1 MMRMSTTH
9 HNIKKQSG
17 VSVVTAIFLIV
28 ILSLMGVGMVSLL
41 STSQQSISQEITSA
55 KAYMAA
61 RSCLQWGIY
70 QSVYPAASPPV
81 DIEGTNTFNDS
92 ASALF
97 NTRCDTT
104 KTNIINADNLRFF
117 NITTT
122 AKFGNTLDPEYSERT
137 LRLQFQP

>member
-1 MMRMSTTH
+1 MRMYTTH
-9 HNIKKQSG
+9 LNIKKQSG
-17 VSVVTAIFLIV
+17 VSVVTAIFLVV
-28 ILSLMGVGMVSLL
+28 ILALMGVGMVSILT
-41 STSQQSISQEITSA
+41 TSQQSISQEITSA

-81 DIEGTNTFNDS
+81 DLDATNTFNDNTS
-92 ASALF
+92 GLF

-104 KTNIINADNLRFF
+104 KINIINADNLRFF

-122 AKFGNTLDPEYSERT
+122 AKFGNIQDPEYSERK